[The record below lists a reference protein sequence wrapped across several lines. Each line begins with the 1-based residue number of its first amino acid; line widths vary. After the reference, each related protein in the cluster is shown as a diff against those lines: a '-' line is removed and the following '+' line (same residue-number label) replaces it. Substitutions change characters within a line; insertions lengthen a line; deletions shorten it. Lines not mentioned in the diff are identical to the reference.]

1 MNDDATYRFQEGDEV
16 RYRGDY
22 CVVMELLAN
31 HRYLICGTDD
41 YGERYSEEVA
51 EDKLSQAPNKLHNT
65 KGDATYDA
73 RRGDLLQ

>member
-51 EDKLSQAPNKLHNT
+51 EDKLS
-65 KGDATYDA
+65 
-73 RRGDLLQ
+73 